1 MSEVSRVES
10 SAVSVTVDPAGTK
23 VCVSGRLDV
32 STVADVREVLHSA
45 VDHGCGDL
53 HVDLAGLELVDAT
66 GLGLLLGAHRRAGRA
81 GRRLVLHAVPA
92 RVHRLLL
99 ATRLDRV
106 LTVDDAAV
114 A

>member
-1 MSEVSRVES
+1 MSEVSRGES
-10 SAVSVTVDPAGTK
+10 SEVSVTVDPEATK
-23 VCVSGRLDV
+23 VSVRGRLDV
-32 STVADVREVLHSA
+32 TTVADVREVLHSA
-45 VDHGCGDL
+45 VDHGSGDL
-53 HVDLAGLELVDAT
+53 HVDLTDLELVDAT

-106 LTVDDAAV
+106 LTLDAAEV

>member
-1 MSEVSRVES
+1 MSEPSE
-10 SAVSVTVDPAGTK
+10 VSVTVDPEGSK
-23 VCVSGRLDV
+23 VCVRGRLDV
-32 STVADVREVLHSA
+32 TTVADVREVLHAA
-45 VDHGCGDL
+45 VDHGVGDL
-53 HVDLAGLELVDAT
+53 HVDLTHLELVDAT
-66 GLGLLLGAHRRAGRA
+66 GLGLLLGAHRRAGRL

-106 LTVDDAAV
+106 LTLDDAEV